1 MKLTNETIQALA
13 FFEQLTH
20 AKVKDCF
27 FEKEKTVFV
36 VEQGEMSKA
45 IGKNGVN
52 VKKMQQISN
61 KQIKV
66 VEFNPDVK
74 VFLRNYL
81 MPIKVHE
88 ITVQDKLISLKI
100 DGIRER
106 GIIIGRDRS
115 NLEHLKNVVNKYFDI
130 QEIKVV

>member
-1 MKLTNETIQALA
+1 MKLTNETIQVLA

-20 AKVKDCF
+20 AKIKDCF
-27 FEKEKTVFV
+27 FEREKTVFV

-45 IGKNGVN
+45 IGKNGIN
-52 VKKMQQISN
+52 VKKMEQISK
-61 KQIKV
+61 KQIKI
-66 VEFNPDVK
+66 VEFNHDVK
-74 VFLRNYL
+74 SFLRNYL

-88 ITVQDKLISLKI
+88 ITVQDKVISLKI

-115 NLEHLKNVVNKYFDI
+115 NLEHLKSVVNKYFDI
-130 QEIKVV
+130 KDIKVV